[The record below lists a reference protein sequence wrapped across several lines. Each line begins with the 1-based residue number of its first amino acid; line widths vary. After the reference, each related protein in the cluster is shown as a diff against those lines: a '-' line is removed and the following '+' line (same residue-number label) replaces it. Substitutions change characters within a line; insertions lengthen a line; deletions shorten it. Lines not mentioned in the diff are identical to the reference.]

1 MDSAH
6 PEEHRE
12 QMSHSI
18 SPMPK
23 PLLSRHLN
31 ILSFALIS
39 AVFYWMAYYSVSGLL
54 PNSIP
59 IHHDDYN
66 NYSFLANGVAWSWI
80 RPLSTWLIFVLSSLG
95 PDWLIWTVR
104 ILTATYVFLCWKILI
119 EVVQPRQYWITL
131 ALFATASLSS
141 PIVAEYARYTGMVTH
156 MMSGCLG
163 LAAVYCLF
171 KDDRQENDTWLYV
184 SAALL
189 LLSTLAKEDF
199 ILFYAFSFAY
209 ILFKSKKALNK
220 RLLVGLVGLAI
231 SLLIV
236 AGSKFIAASPF
247 LGISDAQSPYL
258 VDISPSRVAATV
270 WRYLRW
276 DEHPVMMVHGL
287 IISMTL
293 IFSSIVAMIVLLRD
307 RTLPKTLYIVGA
319 VLTLIA
325 PYSVLPNHV
334 NPYYE
339 LIWLPFIIGSVYVAL
354 TELLNMNTVTRPR
367 TYLVCAALA
376 ALVIPLYLTD
386 TPRRFSVGHWYDTL
400 ESNNSKVFKLLEDNK
415 VAINAAPSA
424 CVYGADSFSPWYM
437 HGGQYLDSVM
447 DLHTVWNIVI
457 DKTSPLYP
465 GFLQGAA
472 FSRGRIVVTDPSEV
486 NTNCLKLSLTK
497 AE

>member
-1 MDSAH
+1 
-6 PEEHRE
+6 
-12 QMSHSI
+12 MSKSI
-18 SPMPK
+18 SLMPK
-23 PLLSRHLN
+23 PLFSRHLN
-31 ILSFALIS
+31 ILSFVLVS
-39 AVFYWMAYYSVSGLL
+39 VVFYWMAYYSVSGLL

-59 IHHDDYN
+59 IHHDDYS
-66 NYSFLANGVAWSWI
+66 NYSLLANGVAWSWI
-80 RPLSTWLIFVLSSLG
+80 RPLSTWLIYLLSSLG

-119 EVVQPRQYWITL
+119 EVMQPRQYWITL
-131 ALFATASLSS
+131 ALFAMASLSS

-171 KDDRQENDTWLYV
+171 KDDREENDNWLYV
-184 SAALL
+184 SVALL

-209 ILFKSKKALNK
+209 ILLKSKKALKK
-220 RLLVGLVGLAI
+220 RPLVGLVGLVI

-236 AGSKFIAASPF
+236 AGSKFFAASPF

-258 VDISPSRVAATV
+258 VDISPSGVAATV

-276 DEHPVMMVHGL
+276 DEHPVMAVHGR
-287 IISMTL
+287 IISMAL
-293 IFSSIVAMIVLLRD
+293 IFSSVVAMIVLLRD
-307 RTLPKTLYIVGA
+307 RTIPKTLYIVGA
-319 VLTLIA
+319 ILTLIA

-339 LIWLPFIIGSVYVAL
+339 LIWLPFIITSVYVAL
-354 TELLNMNTVTRPR
+354 TELLNMNTVTRLR

-376 ALVIPLYLTD
+376 AFAIPLYLTD
-386 TPRRFSVGHWYDTL
+386 TPRRLNVAHWYDTQ
-400 ESNNSKVFKLLEDNK
+400 ESNNTKVFKRLEDNK
-415 VAINAAPSA
+415 AAINASPSV
-424 CVYGADSFSPWYM
+424 CVYGANSFSPWYM
-437 HGGQYLDSVM
+437 HGGQYLDNVM
-447 DLHTVWNIVI
+447 DLHTKWNIVI

-472 FSRGRIVVTDPSEV
+472 FSKGRIVVITSSDM
-486 NTNCLKLSLTK
+486 NTECLKLSLTE

>member
-1 MDSAH
+1 
-6 PEEHRE
+6 
-12 QMSHSI
+12 MSKSI
-18 SPMPK
+18 SLMPK
-23 PLLSRHLN
+23 PLFSRHLN
-31 ILSFALIS
+31 ILSFVLVS
-39 AVFYWMAYYSVSGLL
+39 VVFYWMAYYSVSGLL

-59 IHHDDYN
+59 IHHDDYS
-66 NYSFLANGVAWSWI
+66 NYSLLANGVAWSWI
-80 RPLSTWLIFVLSSLG
+80 RPLSTWLIYLLSSLG

-131 ALFATASLSS
+131 ALFAMASLSS

-171 KDDRQENDTWLYV
+171 KDDREENDNWLYV
-184 SAALL
+184 SVALL

-209 ILFKSKKALNK
+209 ILLKSKKALKK
-220 RLLVGLVGLAI
+220 RPLVGLVGLVI

-236 AGSKFIAASPF
+236 AGSKFFAASPF

-258 VDISPSRVAATV
+258 VDISPSGVVATV

-276 DEHPVMMVHGL
+276 DEHPVMAVHGR
-287 IISMTL
+287 IISMAL
-293 IFSSIVAMIVLLRD
+293 IFSSVVAMIVLLRD
-307 RTLPKTLYIVGA
+307 RTIPKTLYIVGA
-319 VLTLIA
+319 ILTLIA

-339 LIWLPFIIGSVYVAL
+339 LIWLPFIITSVYVAL
-354 TELLNMNTVTRPR
+354 TELLNMNTVTRLR

-376 ALVIPLYLTD
+376 AFAIPLYLTD
-386 TPRRFSVGHWYDTL
+386 TPRRFNVAHWYDTQ
-400 ESNNSKVFKLLEDNK
+400 ESNNIKVFKRLEDNK
-415 VAINAAPSA
+415 AAINTASSV

-437 HGGQYLDSVM
+437 HRGQYLETVM
-447 DLHTVWNIVI
+447 DLHTAWKIVI
-457 DKTSPLYP
+457 DKSSPLYP
-465 GFLQGAA
+465 GFQIGAA
-472 FSRGRIVVTDPSEV
+472 SSKGRIVVIDPSDA
-486 NTNCLKLSLTK
+486 NTNCLKLSITG